1 MSREEILADFQVD
14 LLNEEG
20 RRQTILMM
28 YRIFYNVAISLC
40 FCPWRM
46 TNYLY
51 NNLVLGMYW
60 NRGSWNCY
68 SAFRGGKLG
77 PSGMIYF
84 VHHQKKLVYFMYF
97 VFFIPLFID
106 L

>member
-40 FCPWRM
+40 F
-46 TNYLY
+46 
-51 NNLVLGMYW
+51 
-60 NRGSWNCY
+60 
-68 SAFRGGKLG
+68 
-77 PSGMIYF
+77 IY
-84 VHHQKKLVYFMYF
+84 
-97 VFFIPLFID
+97 IIILF
-106 L
+106 

>member
-1 MSREEILADFQVD
+1 
-14 LLNEEG
+14 
-20 RRQTILMM
+20 
-28 YRIFYNVAISLC
+28 
-40 FCPWRM
+40 
-46 TNYLY
+46 
-51 NNLVLGMYW
+51 MYW

-84 VHHQKKLVYFMYF
+84 IHHQKKLVYFMYF